1 MDKIRKQ
8 LNIRLYAEDEA
19 NLKLLAEYYMMG
31 YSEIIRMMLNQKAAE
46 ARRRLESQ
54 RQRSAE
60 FNEWFE
66 KEVKEQEKSE

>member
-1 MDKIRKQ
+1 MDKTRKQ

-19 NLKLLAEYYMMG
+19 NLKLLVEYYMMG
-31 YSEIIRMMLNQKAAE
+31 YSEIIRMMLNQKAVE